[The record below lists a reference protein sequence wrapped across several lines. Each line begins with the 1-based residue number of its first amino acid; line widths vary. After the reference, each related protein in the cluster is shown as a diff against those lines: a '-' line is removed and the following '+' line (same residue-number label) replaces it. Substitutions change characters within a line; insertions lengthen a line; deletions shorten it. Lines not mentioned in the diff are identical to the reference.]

1 MAVNHAVCWMCNTF
15 KNEVW
20 ADMHEMGIAMEI
32 IDIAEASIP
41 AGMADVQ
48 VESVNLRIGKL
59 SAIVPESLTFCFG
72 VAIKETRLEG
82 ARLNIEQV
90 PVVAVCKACG
100 AKMTID
106 EPAFA
111 CQTCSSGDIELISGK
126 ELDIVSIEIMDE
138 DKDA

>member
-1 MAVNHAVCWMCNTF
+1 
-15 KNEVW
+15 
-20 ADMHEMGIAMEI
+20 MHEMGIAMEI

-41 AGMADVQ
+41 AGMEAVQ
-48 VESVNLRIGKL
+48 VERINLRIGKL

-82 ARLNIEQV
+82 ATLNIEQV
-90 PVVAVCKACG
+90 PVVARCKDCDNRW
-100 AKMTID
+100 TID

-111 CQTCSSGDIELISGK
+111 CPKCNSGSIELISGK

-138 DKDA
+138 DKSE

>member
-1 MAVNHAVCWMCNTF
+1 
-15 KNEVW
+15 
-20 ADMHEMGIAMEI
+20 MHEMGIAMEI

-41 AGMADVQ
+41 ADMQDVQ

-59 SAIVPESLTFCFG
+59 SAIVPESLTFCFS

-90 PVVAVCKACG
+90 PVVAMCKDCDNRW
-100 AKMTID
+100 TID
-106 EPAFA
+106 EPAFN
-111 CQTCSSGDIELISGK
+111 CPQCDSGTIELISGK

-138 DKDA
+138 DQDA